1 VKQLK
6 RNAVTGAKIK
16 RNAVT
21 GAKVL
26 DRSLTASDLM
36 PGVVP
41 PPLDAYTKLESDGRY
56 LGDTVVVVKRI
67 AGSLGPDEFEFGSVD
82 CPPGYHAISGGV
94 DIEGIY
100 AGKVSASS
108 PMIGGERVTSSA
120 EGTHQRSTGWF
131 GAVTTQGAAPGFGID
146 HAEVVAICAVLR

>member
-1 VKQLK
+1 MK

-26 DRSLTASDLM
+26 DWSLTASDLN

-41 PPLDAYTKLESDGRY
+41 PPLDAYTKLESDDRY

-67 AGSLGPDEFEFGSVD
+67 AESLGADEFDYGSVD
-82 CPPGYHAISGGV
+82 CPPGYHAIGGGV
-94 DIEGIY
+94 DVEGIY
-100 AGKVSASS
+100 AGKVSASA
-108 PMIGGERVTSSA
+108 PTIGGERVAAST
-120 EGTHQRSTGWF
+120 EGTYQRATGWF
-131 GAVTTQGAAPGFGID
+131 GAVTTQGAEPAFFVD
-146 HAEVVAICAVLR
+146 HAEVAAICALLR